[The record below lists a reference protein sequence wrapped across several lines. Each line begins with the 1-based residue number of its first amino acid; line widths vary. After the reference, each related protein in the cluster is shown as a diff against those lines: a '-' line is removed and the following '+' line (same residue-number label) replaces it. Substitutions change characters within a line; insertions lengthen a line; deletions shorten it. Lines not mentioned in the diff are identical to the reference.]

1 MSDTHYE
8 TLGVDADASR
18 DEIRDAYRARVSE
31 LDPETW
37 KGDASER
44 RDRAAAVN
52 KAWNVLSDPF
62 QKERYDAGIDDSIEG
77 IDDLDDVDDVDV
89 TATASKGKGG
99 SNDKGKAKPARNSAA
114 AVAARDAARVKL
126 TPTGLTIA
134 PTRARINALSVDV
147 LVILVLVFGLNFLAG
162 VLFSNPAVQVT
173 INGKIV
179 STTEIKNRDEQ
190 ALAKS
195 EKADAES
202 QWHKDNKGKTLK
214 QKDVKVDKV
223 KVVPGTITLI
233 FQLITL
239 VLALLYTVIPSVRTG
254 QTLGKRIFKIKLVS
268 VDGSDAGWA
277 QSLLHYGVPIA
288 VAIALALLGAVV
300 AIGMVVWSVWDKNGQ
315 GIDDKLAKT
324 FVVTV

>member
-1 MSDTHYE
+1 VSDTHYE
-8 TLGVDADASR
+8 ILGVQPDASR

-31 LDPETW
+31 LDPESW

-44 RDRAAAVN
+44 RERAASVN

-62 QKERYDAGIDDSIEG
+62 QKERYDSGIDDTIEG
-77 IDDLDDVDDVDV
+77 IDDLDDLDADSSD
-89 TATASKGKGG
+89 KGG
-99 SNDKGKAKPARNSAA
+99 SNGAGRNGKAKAKPARNSAA
-114 AVAARDAARVKL
+114 AVAARDASRVKL

-173 INGKIV
+173 INDKIV
-179 STTEIKNRDEQ
+179 STTEIKNRPEQ

-195 EKADAES
+195 EKAHAES

-214 QKDVKVDKV
+214 EKDVKVDKV

-233 FQLITL
+233 FQLFTL
-239 VLALLYTVIPSVRTG
+239 ILALLYTVIPSARTG

-268 VDGSDAGWA
+268 VDGSDVGWA

-288 VAIALALLGAVV
+288 IAIALALLGAVV

-324 FVVTV
+324 FVVVV

>member
-8 TLGVDADASR
+8 TLGVEPDASR

-31 LDPETW
+31 LDPESW

-44 RDRAAAVN
+44 RNRAAAVN

-62 QKERYDAGIDDSIEG
+62 QKERYDAGIDDSIDG
-77 IDDLDDVDDVDV
+77 IDEIDSDDVDV
-89 TATASKGKGG
+89 VATSSKGG
-99 SNDKGKAKPARNSAA
+99 SANGKGKAKPARNGTAA
-114 AVAARDAARVKL
+114 ADARGAARVRL

-162 VLFSNPAVQVT
+162 VLFSNPAVEVT
-173 INGKIV
+173 INDKVV

-195 EKADAES
+195 ERADAES
-202 QWHKDNKGKTLK
+202 QWKKDNKGKTLK
-214 QKDVKVDKV
+214 AKDVKVDKV

-239 VLALLYTVIPSVRTG
+239 ILALLYTVVPSIRTG

-268 VDGSDAGWA
+268 VDGSDVGWA
-277 QSLLHYGVPIA
+277 QSLLHYGVPLA